1 MEEQYLSSEYSN
13 NNEETYERILLNEA
27 GQLYDKLVIDLTD
40 KAISN
45 TTSKSESTLQLES
58 ELRDVKNDSTSW
70 LEVYINRSEAECTE
84 EG

>member
-27 GQLYDKLVIDLTD
+27 GQLYDKSVIDLTD

-58 ELRDVKNDSTSW
+58 ELRDVKNDSTS
-70 LEVYINRSEAECTE
+70 
-84 EG
+84 

>member
-58 ELRDVKNDSTSW
+58 ELRDVKNDSTS
-70 LEVYINRSEAECTE
+70 
-84 EG
+84 